1 MKVGRNSPCICGSG
15 KKYKRCCLASG
26 ERVAD
31 ANSVPMMQLPAD
43 VQRALEQK
51 VRVEAQRTQKYGR
64 VPAPVSARHQGKM
77 FVAVGSRLL
86 FDEKWKTFHDFL
98 FTYLGAVFPK
108 DWFMS
113 ELEQPLEKRHPLMQW
128 YHLLN
133 DHRRRSGAAPGE
145 LVKVDAPPAQVSA
158 LLAFA
163 YDLYT
168 LENHS
173 LLQQSLVERLMRKE
187 HFQGARY
194 EMYVAAATIRAGF
207 TIELEDESDLS
218 SNHCEFTATYLPTG
232 AKYSVEA
239 KSRHRTGYLGQA
251 GQPEPLDAIEADLRK
266 LLVPALR
273 KRAKYDRIVFIDVNV
288 PPSESLLLESSWFNK
303 VADQI
308 VRLDNDADAKGL
320 SPALVYLTNFP
331 YHFVE
336 GDEPLRGSAAVMT
349 GFNMPEFRDTM
360 SGPLVIPQKYG
371 APLALLDSVLRHTA
385 VPHELAGFPE

>member
-1 MKVGRNSPCICGSG
+1 M
-15 KKYKRCCLASG
+15 
-26 ERVAD
+26 
-31 ANSVPMMQLPAD
+31 
-43 VQRALEQK
+43 
-51 VRVEAQRTQKYGR
+51 
-64 VPAPVSARHQGKM
+64 
-77 FVAVGSRLL
+77 
-86 FDEKWKTFHDFL
+86 
-98 FTYLGAVFPK
+98 
-108 DWFMS
+108 
-113 ELEQPLEKRHPLMQW
+113 
-128 YHLLN
+128 
-133 DHRRRSGAAPGE
+133 
-145 LVKVDAPPAQVSA
+145 KVDAPPAHVSA

-173 LLQQSLVERLMRKE
+173 LLQQSFVKRLMRKE

-207 TIELEDESDLS
+207 TIELEDESDVS
-218 SNHCEFTATYLPTG
+218 SSHCEFTATYLLTG

-308 VRLDNDADAKGL
+308 VRLDNDAEAKGL
-320 SPALVYLTNFP
+320 PPALVYLTNFP